1 MGRLF
6 DGLLVAVL
14 LERELA
20 LELEGLDMLEEL
32 EVLEEEDSTGKC
44 VGISVGTG
52 TADGA
57 AVVGRSVGVME
68 GVVVGSSVGYVEP
81 EPHAA
86 AWVEFPK
93 GFGFKQSRVTPHVEL
108 DASHSHPAPRA
119 DSSRASQ
126 PRRHSA
132 AVVARNSA
140 LAQSDMQPNP
150 FRSELHDATSVGV
163 GTRVGTGVG
172 REVGGSVGMSV
183 GVCDGVCITTEMGF
197 KASHGTERRI
207 CGSTE
212 AFQSGKEVQA

>member
-93 GFGFKQSRVTPHVEL
+93 GFGFKQSCVTPHVEL

-132 AVVARNSA
+132 AVVARNGE

-150 FRSELHDATSVGV
+150 FRSELHDCAAWRVGRIVGV
-163 GTRVGTGVG
+163 RLGVRLGNAVGTAEVVG
-172 REVGGSVGMSV
+172 AWVDWRSVTSMIDQSLPM
-183 GVCDGVCITTEMGF
+183 I
-197 KASHGTERRI
+197 ASSPRLALQT
-207 CGSTE
+207 
-212 AFQSGKEVQA
+212 